1 VRLGADK
8 AKLCADRGVN
18 GVSSGMSTEATST
31 TREPRQGAP
40 VRLVVD
46 VCICTHNPRADLLA
60 EVLAALAGQTAE
72 SESFRVILIDNT
84 SEPPVRAEVLAPLH
98 ARGIDARI
106 VVEQALGLTQARLR
120 AAREAQG
127 EWICFVDDD
136 NVLAPNYL
144 QVVLDHIRAR
154 PEAGAFGGRM
164 LLPTSVQSP
173 RWAAPFLPFL
183 GIKDLGDDPQEAL
196 APQWVECEP
205 AGAGA
210 VVHRSVMDAFCTLV
224 TQRPAALEL
233 GRKGQGLASCDDSAL
248 MRGAYKLGRTVAYDP
263 GLVLDH
269 YINPSRLRFGY
280 LMRLM
285 YAYGESQVMLE
296 RILDTGVA
304 HERHYASPIVAFRT
318 LLSNFM
324 RDCKK
329 SVPFGIAMVGYHFSA
344 WRAHRRLRA
353 SA

>member
-1 VRLGADK
+1 M
-8 AKLCADRGVN
+8 
-18 GVSSGMSTEATST
+18 SGETTAATC
-31 TREPRQGAP
+31 EPRQGAAA
-40 VRLVVD
+40 RLAVD
-46 VCICTHNPRADLLA
+46 VCICTHNPRPDLLA
-60 EVLAALAGQTAE
+60 AVIRALASQTAK
-72 SESFRVILIDNT
+72 SESFNVIVIDNM
-84 SEPPVRAEVLAPLH
+84 SEPPVSADVLAPL
-98 ARGIDARI
+98 AAGGVDARI
-106 VVEQALGLTQARLR
+106 VVEPALGLTQARLR
-120 AAREAQG
+120 AGREAKG

-144 QVVLDHIRAR
+144 EAVLDHIRTH
-154 PEAGAFGGRM
+154 PESGAFGGRM
-164 LLPTSVQSP
+164 LLPASVSSP

-183 GIKDLGDDPQEAL
+183 GIKDLGDRPQEAL
-196 APQWVECEP
+196 AAQWVECEP

-224 TQRPAALEL
+224 AERPAALEL

-248 MRGAYKLGRTVAYDP
+248 MRGSYKLGRTVAYDP
-263 GLVLDH
+263 DLVLDH
-269 YINPSRLRFGY
+269 YINPSRLRFAY

-296 RILDTGVA
+296 RVLDTNVA
-304 HERHYASPIVAFRT
+304 HERHYSSPMVVFRT

-329 SVPFGIAMVGYHFSA
+329 SLPFGIAMVGYHFSA

-353 SA
+353 ST